1 MDDHT
6 SEQCD
11 DERRRVFIATWQARD
26 RVAVFSV
33 NSSLAGAVEAAQEYG
48 DRLNSQNAAYHLH
61 RTHPN
66 AEHHLAR
73 WSDNEGTHQI
83 FIASKVVKP

>member
-6 SEQCD
+6 LDHGAED
-11 DERRRVFIATWQARD
+11 LRRVYVSVWQARD